1 MFLNFLGVPSFLL
14 LVFSIF
20 FSKDGFK
27 YTLQRHSFSFDHYLP
42 LPYFFRRKVVFST
55 TIPTLR
61 ALFAFF
67 ICTLSTGDSRPEA
80 HST

>member
-1 MFLNFLGVPSFLL
+1 MFLNLWACSLVLL
-14 LVFSIF
+14 MIFSIF

-27 YTLQRHSFSFDHYLP
+27 YTLQRHSFSFDRYLS